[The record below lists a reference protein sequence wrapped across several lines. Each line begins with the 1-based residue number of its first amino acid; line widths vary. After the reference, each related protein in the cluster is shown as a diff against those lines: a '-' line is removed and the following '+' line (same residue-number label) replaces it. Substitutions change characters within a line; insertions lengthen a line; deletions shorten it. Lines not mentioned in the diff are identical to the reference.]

1 MCGEWGIT
9 SPMALLGEWKG
20 ATARGDLR
28 DVILLGFT
36 VNLPFLEKVAIRAAR
51 DLGARITVLGDAA
64 QSLHDPVDVRLR
76 SYITGWAACRG
87 AFHPKLA
94 LLMGDH
100 DIAAVIGSG
109 NPTMAGWG
117 HNDELWTVLRSGP
130 YGSAGGIGQLG
141 GWLDDLPDV
150 VAMPGYVAAVLREAA
165 ARLTAV
171 PGDTGSARVLH
182 NLREGLLSQLP
193 RGPVQELRMSAPF
206 VDPAGEA
213 LAEVIATF
221 DPDHVVIGLQE
232 HLTSYDGDAMLRA
245 AGRRD
250 VEFRLLPE
258 RFPRHGKLLEWDGPD
273 GRHVLVGSANLTASA
288 LIRATAGGGNCE
300 LAVLTPAGESLMPK
314 GTVIVRDELS
324 GRRTVPPTAPRPRLL
339 LLGALLTRGGLV
351 VTLARAHDM
360 EVRIEAS
367 PDGSPG
373 SWVALGTITPGVTE
387 TMFPITGAT
396 GTVVRAVAAQP
407 GDQRQESPPVFA
419 VSLARCARRQPDD
432 RRPRLRQDYSE
443 ETIFTDE
450 EMAHRFRA
458 DLLRLVEAS
467 VQPGPQTPG
476 EREPEPAARASA
488 EDRWAAYLE
497 ECERSIG
504 RSLTV
509 KLFGP
514 LAQMIPGI
522 SRGLGW
528 GLGGDS
534 PAGGDEPADDTA
546 PAVTQIRPSE
556 RAVWARWIV
565 RLVVAAT
572 EHDAD
577 QPSPP
582 LAYRALIARIMIQLL
597 AHGIWEADDESWR
610 EVLAQL
616 AANLVP
622 RPAEDEPGPV
632 CQLAAALAAVCMGL
646 LRSGVSMTGGT
657 PQGILAAR
665 TWNSLKPLVAD
676 ADPYLVT
683 DLLISPVHVHAVTLN
698 LSELEETILLAMD
711 DDPAALLTAELAG
724 RGWHLASDGLMYQ
737 VTGTF
742 TNPLNAAAQVATQL
756 GRSLGTV
763 LVHAQT
769 GNRWAFIAWR
779 RPDLLLAT
787 EPGHAWRL
795 YRIDGAV
802 TPESRFAGAE
812 GIPAAG
818 LVGRPVP
825 FGKGLPPAALELL
838 GAAGAD
844 PVEVL
849 TRLISTRSN
858 VS

>member
-1 MCGEWGIT
+1 MNAEWGIT
-9 SPMALLGEWKG
+9 SPMALLGEWQG

-36 VNLPFLEKVAIRAAR
+36 VNLPFLEKVAIRTAR
-51 DLGARITVLGDAA
+51 DLGARVTVAGDAA
-64 QSLHDPVDVRLR
+64 QSLYDPVDVRLR

-100 DIAAVIGSG
+100 DIAAAIGSG

-117 HNDELWTVLRSGP
+117 HNDELWAVLRSGP
-130 YGSAGGIGQLG
+130 DGSAGSLRQLG

-150 VAMPGYVAAVLREAA
+150 VAMPRYVADVLHEAA

-171 PGDTGSARVLH
+171 PGDTGSAQVLH
-182 NLREGLLSQLP
+182 NLRQGLLSQLP
-193 RGPVQELRMSAPF
+193 RGPVRELRMYAPF
-206 VDPAGEA
+206 VDETGEA
-213 LAEVIATF
+213 LTEVIAAF
-221 DPDHVVIGLQE
+221 DPDRVVIGLQE
-232 HLTSYDGDAMLRA
+232 HLTSYDGDAVLRA

-250 VEFRLLPE
+250 VEVRLLPE
-258 RFPRHGKLLEWDGPD
+258 RFPRHGKLLEWEGPD
-273 GRHVLVGSANLTASA
+273 GRHALTGSANLTSSA
-288 LIRATAGGGNCE
+288 LIQATASAGNCE
-300 LAVLTPAGESLMPK
+300 LAVLAPAGESLMPK

-324 GRRTVPPTAPRPRLL
+324 GRRTVPPAAPRPRLL

-351 VTLARAHDM
+351 VTLARAHDI

-373 SWVALGTITPGVTE
+373 SWVTLGTIAAGVTE

-396 GTVVRAVAAQP
+396 GTVVRAVAVQP
-407 GDQRQESPPVFA
+407 GHQRVESPPVFA
-419 VSLARCARRQPDD
+419 VSLARCARRQADD

-450 EMAHRFRA
+450 EMAHRFRI

-467 VQPGPQTPG
+467 VQPGPRHTA
-476 EREPEPAARASA
+476 EREPEPAARATA

-504 RSLTV
+504 RPLTV

-534 PAGGDEPADDTA
+534 PADDDEPADDVA
-546 PAVTQIRPSE
+546 SVVTYIRPSE
-556 RAVWARWIV
+556 RVMWARWTV
-565 RLVVAAT
+565 RLVAAAT
-572 EHDAD
+572 EHDPN

-582 LAYRALIARIMIQLL
+582 LAHRALIARIMVQLL
-597 AHGIWEADDESWR
+597 AHGVWQSSDESWR

-622 RPAEDEPGPV
+622 RPADDEPGPV

-657 PQGILAAR
+657 PEGILAAS
-665 TWNSLKPLVAD
+665 TWRNLKPLVAD
-676 ADPYLVT
+676 ADPDLVT

-711 DDPAALLTAELAG
+711 DDPAALLTSELAE
-724 RGWHLASDGLMYQ
+724 RGWHLSYDGLMYR
-737 VTGTF
+737 VSGAF
-742 TNPLNAAAQVATQL
+742 TNPLNVAAQVATQL

-763 LVHAQT
+763 LVHAQA
-769 GNRWAFIAWR
+769 GNRWAFIVWR
-779 RPDLLLAT
+779 RPDLLLAS

-812 GIPAAG
+812 GIPSAG

-825 FGKGLPPAALELL
+825 FGKGLPPTALELL
-838 GAAGAD
+838 GATGAD
-844 PVEVL
+844 PAEVL
-849 TRLISTRSN
+849 TRLSTRSN